1 MGSLVVLPQMVPE
14 QEFPGFTVVPEYF
27 EHCCDK
33 AIYKFGKKP
42 AVVGDEFEE
51 SVDFEVVAVVDGVDP
66 EVVGTAVDPVL
77 H

>member
-1 MGSLVVLPQMVPE
+1 MIKQ
-14 QEFPGFTVVPEYF
+14 FTNLE
-27 EHCCDK
+27 
-33 AIYKFGKKP
+33 KKP

-66 EVVGTAVDPVL
+66 EVVGAAVDPVL